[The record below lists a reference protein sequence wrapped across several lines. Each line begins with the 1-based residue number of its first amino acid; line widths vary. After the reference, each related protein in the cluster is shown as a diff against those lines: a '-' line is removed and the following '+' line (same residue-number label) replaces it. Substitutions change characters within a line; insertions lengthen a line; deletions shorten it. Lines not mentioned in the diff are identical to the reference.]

1 MFQEE
6 RGISPFG
13 SRVAKGVLVFSSFK
27 GEGMGTPWIL
37 CQTSS
42 LLSFSMGSE
51 RIWML
56 VAALLLQDSVHVT
69 DEAENPRR

>member
-6 RGISPFG
+6 RGMSPFG
-13 SRVAKGVLVFSSFK
+13 SRVAKGILVFSSFK

-51 RIWML
+51 RML